1 VRKGM
6 EKKNVGIFLTALGI
20 IFLCISGIT
29 IWSMFFDY
37 EVSNAILIIL
47 SIPLMVFSLT
57 TIFLGIFWITQAK
70 LSVKIKGFIL
80 IIDGIIPIIS
90 SIYAMTD
97 SRLDA
102 INELRILVLLPL
114 TLVGIFVIIYGVF
127 MIGADMYIDNEN
139 LKKRANQILGGIAI
153 IIGVINIIAFT
164 GLLINAGEQPI
175 ILSFFWLMIG
185 VLLVYF
191 GIHLLIKKIE
201 KNKKYSKK
209 KK

>member
-1 VRKGM
+1 M
-6 EKKNVGIFLTALGI
+6 EKKHVGIFLTVLGI
-20 IFLCISGIT
+20 IFVGISGIT

-37 EVSNAILIIL
+37 QVSNAILIIL

-57 TIFLGIFWITQAK
+57 TILLGIFWITQAK
-70 LSVKIKGFIL
+70 LNIKVKGFIL

-127 MIGADMYIDNEN
+127 LIGADMFIENEK

-153 IIGVINIIAFT
+153 IIGSINIIAFV
-164 GLLINAGEQPI
+164 GLLIAAGEQPI

-191 GIHLLIKKIE
+191 GIHLVIKKIE

-209 KK
+209 KQ